1 MRQRAR
7 KPGPET
13 GGRRWQPG
21 VGMSVGGGKAGGTED
36 GRVQETP
43 LRVQETLWWD
53 LKSRCDDVAVGLS
66 PKPSMGSVPRLGR
79 CPGKGHGNPLQYSC
93 LENPMD

>member
-66 PKPSMGSVPRLGR
+66 GTKSQIRIHTRGPSVPA
-79 CPGKGHGNPLQYSC
+79 
-93 LENPMD
+93 